1 MLIHTTHP
9 ADAYRRVEVDARVEG
24 ADGIG
29 LTRIYLERALEEL
42 DRASRA
48 HYRGDRPVMSDALT
62 RASTSIAGLSLGVAE
77 DNPMREPLL
86 HLYGSAE
93 TAVRASLTQF
103 RGDVITRVR
112 YDLRDIL
119 ALF

>member
-1 MLIHTTHP
+1 MLTPKNHP

-29 LTRIYLERALEEL
+29 LTRIYLEHALDEL

-48 HYRGDRPVMSDALT
+48 HHRGDRIVMSDALT
-62 RASTSIAGLSLGVAE
+62 RAANGIAGLGLGVSD
-77 DNPMREPLL
+77 DNPMREPLR

-93 TAVRASLTQF
+93 TAVRASITQF
-103 RGDVITRVR
+103 RDDVITRVR